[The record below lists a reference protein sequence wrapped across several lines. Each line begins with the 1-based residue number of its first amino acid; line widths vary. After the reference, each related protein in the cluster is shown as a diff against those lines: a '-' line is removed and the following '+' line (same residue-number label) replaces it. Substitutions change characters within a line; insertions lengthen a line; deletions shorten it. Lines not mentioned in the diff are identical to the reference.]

1 MLISREVTIKES
13 DLSRR
18 DQGDFNIKASLHLL
32 KELFESL
39 RAVNLYLIVNSEAFW
54 DGLNLA
60 HKDGVIFLGLGLVGR
75 CRL

>member
-13 DLSRR
+13 DLTGR

-32 KELFESL
+32 EELFESL
-39 RAVNLYLIVNSEAFW
+39 RAVNLNLIVNSEAFW

-75 CRL
+75 GRL